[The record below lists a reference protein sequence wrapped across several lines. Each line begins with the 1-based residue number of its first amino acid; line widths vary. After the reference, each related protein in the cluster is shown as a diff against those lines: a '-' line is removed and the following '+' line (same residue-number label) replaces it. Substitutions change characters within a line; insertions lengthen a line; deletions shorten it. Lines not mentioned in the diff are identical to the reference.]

1 MCRTRLTR
9 ARGALSVAL
18 LASGAAT
25 LSGCSGSGSPAASS
39 ATSAATAA
47 SVASSATSASS
58 GTAAGSTAVTTSADD
73 ADSAGYVLSTPSTVS
88 GWTLTTP
95 TSSTQQQMQQGLT
108 QAEAVVG
115 GQLSGTPVMG
125 LYDDSADQVWIAFVG
140 LNGSGFDPSKLA
152 AAAQALPRTETDDL
166 GDQMTV
172 SWVTNVSGGPHGGQT
187 DCQQALAKQ
196 AGLDP
201 DDLAMVAMG
210 SACFW
215 MTPTTYGA
223 VSIYPQAGSLNVPVE
238 GYNGQQMDG
247 FMLKVRAAVEQPR

>member
-1 MCRTRLTR
+1 
-9 ARGALSVAL
+9 
-18 LASGAAT
+18 
-25 LSGCSGSGSPAASS
+25 
-39 ATSAATAA
+39 
-47 SVASSATSASS
+47 
-58 GTAAGSTAVTTSADD
+58 
-73 ADSAGYVLSTPSTVS
+73 
-88 GWTLTTP
+88 
-95 TSSTQQQMQQGLT
+95 MQQGLS

-115 GQLSGTPVMG
+115 GQLSGTPVLG

-140 LNGSGFDPSKLA
+140 LNGSGFDPGKLA
-152 AAAQALPRTETDDL
+152 TAARALPKTETDDL

-187 DCQQALAKQ
+187 ECQQALATQ
-196 AGLDP
+196 AGLNP

-223 VSIYPQAGSLNVPVE
+223 VSIYPQAGSLNVPIE

>member
-9 ARGALSVAL
+9 ARGALSLAL

-25 LSGCSGSGSPAASS
+25 LSGCSGSGPAAASS
-39 ATSAATAA
+39 ATATSATTAAVAAATAPAATLAASAAT
-47 SVASSATSASS
+47 
-58 GTAAGSTAVTTSADD
+58 
-73 ADSAGYVLSTPSTVS
+73 AGYVLSTPSTVS
-88 GWTLTTP
+88 GWNLTTP
-95 TSSTQQQMQQGLT
+95 TSNTQQQMQQGLS

-115 GQLSGTPVMG
+115 GQLSGTPVLG

-140 LNGSGFDPSKLA
+140 LNGSGFDPGKLA
-152 AAAQALPRTETDDL
+152 TAARALPRTETDDL

-196 AGLDP
+196 AGLNP

-215 MTPTTYGA
+215 MTSTTYGA
-223 VSIYPQAGSLNVPVE
+223 VSIYPQAGSLNVPIE